1 MLRPIVKR
9 MRLIQLI
16 YNEQYYKIIN
26 KKGSDG
32 IGRHE

>member
-16 YNEQYYKIIN
+16 YMNSIIKIII